1 MTWTELSS
9 SRGFSLMTWLET
21 LNPGDLAQS
30 SLQWLIQLETRL
42 NFTVLIQKP
51 WFHQSFEWLV
61 NESKLKV
68 VIIEFLIWV
77 QVTFGCSGIITSR
90 NESFQWVLQGVQL
103 RMDFIFML
111 LVWSSL
117 DLGHVQKYLG
127 RPSTLDCPA
136 LETAVTPCADTCPTV
151 EGDRWVLSNYSS
163 SNPFNW
169 PCYICTS

>member
-51 WFHQSFEWLV
+51 WFRQRFEWLV
-61 NESKLKV
+61 NGSKLKV

-90 NESFQWVLQGVQL
+90 NESFQWVLQGVHL
-103 RMDFIFML
+103 RMDFILTWLGTRSEMP
-111 LVWSSL
+111 WSTVNVGLPCSG
-117 DLGHVQKYLG
+117 DGCH
-127 RPSTLDCPA
+127 TLC
-136 LETAVTPCADTCPTV
+136 
-151 EGDRWVLSNYSS
+151 WHLSNSRGRQMS
-163 SNPFNW
+163 VEQLQL
-169 PCYICTS
+169 I